1 MPEPGS
7 SNNPRWLPFRCHPFA
22 SDEIGRAHLA
32 GGGEWDPGGAPFES
46 LRANGLIPVMLS
58 LP

>member
-1 MPEPGS
+1 M
-7 SNNPRWLPFRCHPFA
+7 
-22 SDEIGRAHLA
+22 
-32 GGGEWDPGGAPFES
+32 GGDTAWDPGGAPFDG

>member
-1 MPEPGS
+1 M
-7 SNNPRWLPFRCHPFA
+7 N
-22 SDEIGRAHLA
+22 A
-32 GGGEWDPGGAPFES
+32 GGAAWDPGGAPFES